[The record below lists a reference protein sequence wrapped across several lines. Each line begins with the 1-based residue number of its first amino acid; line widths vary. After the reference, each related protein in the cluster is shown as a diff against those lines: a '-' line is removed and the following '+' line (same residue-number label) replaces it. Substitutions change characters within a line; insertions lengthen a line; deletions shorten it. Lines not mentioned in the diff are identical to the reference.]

1 MRMSQSDLADYLGVA
16 QSTLSK
22 ATSNLHK
29 CAGYPVHAWAKFDGS
44 GRVTGY
50 DVPERVMRR
59 PSPAS
64 VQDEPEETLPA
75 MASKDPSG
83 SGGIFGLEKFV
94 RESSEW
100 SCIPGFPDMSPPGPG
115 LGFDDMEPG
124 PLFDASQRTSLLPE
138 NEDYFRPTASG
149 GAAYVMHAAIESDNG
164 TARSAV
170 MVSGA
175 AIGGLT
181 GSYVT
186 DGDPIGAALGAGI
199 GLFAAWTGIRS
210 ANVE

>member
-1 MRMSQSDLADYLGVA
+1 MRVSQSNLADYLGVA
-16 QSTLSK
+16 QSTVSK

-75 MASKDPSG
+75 MASKDPSE
-83 SGGIFGLEKFV
+83 SGGVFSLERFV

-100 SCIPGFPDMSPPGPG
+100 PGIPGFPDLRDSG
-115 LGFDDMEPG
+115 LDLGLDDMQAG
-124 PLFDASQRTSLLPE
+124 LVVDASRRTSLLPE
-138 NEDYFRPTASG
+138 GEDYLSAVSSG
-149 GAAYVMHAAIESDNG
+149 GTAYVMHAAIESDNG
-164 TARSAV
+164 TAR
-170 MVSGA
+170 GA
-175 AIGGLT
+175 MMIGGTAIGGLT
-181 GSYVT
+181 GFYVT
-186 DGDPIGAALGAGI
+186 DGDPIGAAVGAGI
-199 GLFAAWTGIRS
+199 GWLATWTGIRS
-210 ANVE
+210 ANT